1 MIELLVTAFI
11 EDLGFPVWGPYSFCF
26 SNFTFRII
34 RVFQKKKI
42 SARILSTFEN
52 LGKGKDTDED
62 VSEENKERTLST
74 ECHKT

>member
-1 MIELLVTAFI
+1 LDFQFGDHTVFALATLLSGL
-11 EDLGFPVWGPYSFCF
+11 LGFFK
-26 SNFTFRII
+26 
-34 RVFQKKKI
+34 KKKI